1 MSEIKNI
8 NLLLPNKLSES
19 SSKQSSSA
27 TSETSFSDIL
37 KKSIEQVNDAQLQ
50 ADNAIRK
57 AMSGENTD
65 IHDTMIA
72 IQKADVSLKL
82 MMEVRNRLLEAYQDI
97 MRTQV

>member
-8 NLLLPNKLSES
+8 NLLLPNKLSEPS
-19 SSKQSSSA
+19 GSKSTEKSDL
-27 TSETSFSDIL
+27 SFSDVL

-50 ADNAIRK
+50 ADAAIKK
-57 AMSGENTD
+57 AMSGETD

-82 MMEVRNRLLEAYQDI
+82 MMEVRNKLLEAYQDI

>member
-8 NLLLPNKLSES
+8 SLLLPNKLTESKNKASES
-19 SSKQSSSA
+19 G
-27 TSETSFSDIL
+27 SEVSFSDIL
-37 KKSIEQVNDAQLQ
+37 KKSIEQVNNAQLE
-50 ADNAIRK
+50 ANEAIKK

-82 MMEVRNRLLEAYQDI
+82 MMEVRNKLLEAYQDI

>member
-8 NLLLPNKLSES
+8 NLLLPNKLSETT
-19 SSKQSSSA
+19 KQTPEKSD
-27 TSETSFSDIL
+27 TSFSDIL
-37 KKSIEQVNDAQLQ
+37 KKSIEQVNNAQLQ
-50 ADNAIRK
+50 ADEAIKK
-57 AMSGENTD
+57 AVSGENTD

-82 MMEVRNRLLEAYQDI
+82 MMEVRNKLLEAYQDI

>member
-19 SSKQSSSA
+19 STKQSANA

-37 KKSIEQVNDAQLQ
+37 RKSIEQVNDAQLQ

-82 MMEVRNRLLEAYQDI
+82 MMEVRNKLLEAYQDI

>member
-8 NLLLPNKLSES
+8 NLLLPNKLSETT
-19 SSKQSSSA
+19 KQ
-27 TSETSFSDIL
+27 TSEKSDTSFSDIL
-37 KKSIEQVNDAQLQ
+37 KKSIEQVNNAQLQ
-50 ADNAIRK
+50 AGEAIKK
-57 AMSGENTD
+57 AVSGENTD

-82 MMEVRNRLLEAYQDI
+82 MMEVRNKLLEAYQDI

>member
-8 NLLLPNKLSES
+8 NLLLPNKLSETT
-19 SSKQSSSA
+19 KQ
-27 TSETSFSDIL
+27 TSEKSDTSFSDIL
-37 KKSIEQVNDAQLQ
+37 KKSIEQVNNAQLQ
-50 ADNAIRK
+50 ANEAIKK
-57 AMSGENTD
+57 AVSGENTD

-82 MMEVRNRLLEAYQDI
+82 MMEVRNKLLEAYQDI

>member
-1 MSEIKNI
+1 MTEVKNI
-8 NLLLPNKLSES
+8 SFLLPNKLGG
-19 SSKQSSSA
+19 
-27 TSETSFSDIL
+27 SETKPSSDSTGPSFSEIL

-50 ADNAIRK
+50 ADSAIK
-57 AMSGENTD
+57 AAIAGQATD

-82 MMEVRNRLLEAYQDI
+82 MMEVRNKLLEAYQDI